1 MYNLNKFIKAQ
12 EESYEGA
19 LKEIK
24 KGKKLGHWIWYIF
37 PQLKGLGF
45 SNMSYY
51 YGLDGIEEAKEYLN
65 NEYLRNHLLE
75 ITKALLD
82 LDTNDPLQ
90 VLGFPD
96 NLKVNS
102 CMTLF
107 YYTAPNITLFKDV
120 IDKFYEGRMD
130 ENTINIL
137 NSKIKKKR

>member
-1 MYNLNKFIKAQ
+1 MYNLNKFIEAQ

-51 YGLDGIEEAKEYLN
+51 YGLEGIEEAKEYLN

-82 LDTNDPLQ
+82 LDTNNPLQ

-107 YYTAPNITLFKDV
+107 YYTEPSITLFKDV
-120 IDKFYEGRMD
+120 IDKFYDGKMD

>member
-1 MYNLNKFIKAQ
+1 MYNLNKFIEAQ

-51 YGLDGIEEAKEYLN
+51 YGLEGIEEAKEYLD

-82 LDTNDPLQ
+82 LDTNNPLQ

-107 YYTAPNITLFKDV
+107 YYTEPSITLFKDV
-120 IDKFYEGRMD
+120 IDKFYDGKMD

>member
-1 MYNLNKFIKAQ
+1 MYNLDKYIKAQ
-12 EESYEGA
+12 EECYDGA
-19 LKEIK
+19 LREIRN
-24 KGKKLGHWIWYIF
+24 GKKLGHWIWYIF

-51 YGLDGIEEAKEYLN
+51 YGISGVEEAIEYLN
-65 NEYLRNHLLE
+65 NEYLRSNLLE

-82 LDTNDPLQ
+82 LETNNPME

-107 YYTAPNITLFKDV
+107 YYVDPSITLFKDV
-120 IDKFYEGRMD
+120 IDKFYDGKFD
-130 ENTINIL
+130 DNTINML
-137 NSKIKKKR
+137 NAKVKRK

>member
-1 MYNLNKFIKAQ
+1 MYNLDKYIKAQ
-12 EESYEGA
+12 EESYDGA
-19 LKEIK
+19 LREIRN
-24 KGKKLGHWIWYIF
+24 GKKLGHWIWYIF

-51 YGLDGIEEAKEYLN
+51 YGLEGIEETREYLD

-82 LDTNDPLQ
+82 LETNNPMD

-107 YYTAPNITLFKDV
+107 YYVDPSITLFKDV
-120 IDKFYEGRMD
+120 IDKFYEGKMD

>member
-1 MYNLNKFIKAQ
+1 MYNLNKFIEAQ

-45 SNMSYY
+45 SNISYY
-51 YGLDGIEEAKEYLN
+51 YGLEGIEEAKEYLD

-82 LDTNDPLQ
+82 LDTNNPLQ

-107 YYTAPNITLFKDV
+107 YYTEPSITLFKDV
-120 IDKFYEGRMD
+120 IDKFYDGKMD

>member
-1 MYNLNKFIKAQ
+1 MYNLNKFVIAQ

-24 KGKKLGHWIWYIF
+24 NGKKLGHWIWYIF

-51 YGLDGIEEAKEYLN
+51 YGLEGIEEAKEYLN

-82 LDTNDPLQ
+82 LDTNNPLE

-107 YYTAPNITLFKDV
+107 YYADPSINLFKDV
-120 IDKFYEGRMD
+120 IDKFYDGKMD

>member
-1 MYNLNKFIKAQ
+1 MYNLDKFIKAQ

-45 SNMSYY
+45 SNISYY
-51 YGLDGIEEAKEYLN
+51 YGLEGIEEAKEYLD

-82 LDTNDPLQ
+82 LDTNNPLQ

-107 YYTAPNITLFKDV
+107 YYTEPSITLFKDV
-120 IDKFYEGRMD
+120 IDKFYDGKMD